1 MDTGR
6 EKTIEENS
14 LLLSEEGKYQI
25 RVVQKDEAGNISKQE
40 WKKNIYID
48 GSKPRISLEGKTVNR
63 YEKDGCK
70 LKVTIKD
77 SYLDAESIRWQT
89 TGKVVN
95 QTVKEGVLKAD
106 IYFEKEGEQK
116 LSVSCRDHPY
126 RSLSGL
132 RRRVIDSER
141 TDPCDFKFWFRF
153 IYEKM
158 PNRSLCG
165 ISGMIPDMSI

>member
-1 MDTGR
+1 M
-6 EKTIEENS
+6 E
-14 LLLSEEGKYQI
+14 
-25 RVVQKDEAGNISKQE
+25 
-40 WKKNIYID
+40 KNIYID

-116 LSVSCRDHPY
+116 LSVSCRDHAGNSAEASVGHFFIDKTKPKLKVTG
-126 RSLSGL
+126 SVLSESITL
-132 RRRVIDSER
+132 RRR
-141 TDPCDFKFWFRF
+141 PK
-153 IYEKM
+153 
-158 PNRSLCG
+158 
-165 ISGMIPDMSI
+165 